1 MCTELDYVFILH
13 QKDNTTTLSF
23 LEIVKKNNK
32 FVNTIFLFT
41 SSSYIYLKQTID
53 KKSNGHSSLN
63 NYGTVTLINIQ

>member
-53 KKSNGHSSLN
+53 NKSNGHSSLN